1 MRGIDGYLCPKIVP
15 TRDKI
20 SDMAKSDPQ
29 QIKDRAIALLA
40 EANKTLKA
48 TGCTMRIE
56 LKGESLCLR
65 GVLPSRSPDRK
76 EPYRQRLAL
85 GMKLSPIAITKAA
98 TFAQKISFD
107 LESGRFDWKDY
118 LSEDSQKTCGDVL
131 QDFENTYRQT
141 YKAST
146 WRGSYKAYFDYLPK
160 DEPFSKDALMTA
172 YDGIDASCKR
182 SKQMCAI
189 AYRRLAKF
197 AGIEIVFPEVKIKK
211 SDINKRDIPND
222 KLIIETWETIK
233 NPHWQYAYGLLATYG
248 LRPHELNFL
257 DFSEMPV
264 LKVTDGDPTNPKISP
279 KTFSRRIYP
288 LLAEWVDLFGL
299 MDSNKSLPK
308 VKNFGQQTNSYF
320 YFHKLPFAP
329 YNLRHAYAIRG
340 TVTMKISLPVMA
352 RMMGHAPQIHLETYN
367 AWIKDS
373 HVDSE
378 MRSLLENKLI

>member
-1 MRGIDGYLCPKIVP
+1 
-15 TRDKI
+15 
-20 SDMAKSDPQ
+20 MAKSDPQ
-29 QIKDRAIALLA
+29 QLKDRAIALLS
-40 EANKTLKA
+40 EANKNLKA

-85 GMKLSPIAITKAA
+85 GLKLTPIAITKAA

-107 LESGRFDWKDY
+107 LESGRFDWKNY
-118 LSEDSQKTCGDVL
+118 LSEDNQKTCGEVM
-131 QDFENTYRQT
+131 QDFENAYRQI
-141 YKAST
+141 YKETT
-146 WRGSYKAYFDYLPK
+146 WNKSYKVYFAYLPK
-160 DEPFSKDALMTA
+160 DEPFNIDALMSA
-172 YDGIDASCKR
+172 YEGIDSSYKR

-197 AGIEIVFPEVKIKK
+197 AGIEIVFPQVKIKK
-211 SDINKRDIPND
+211 SDINKRDIPSEQ
-222 KLIIETWETIK
+222 LIIETWAKIE

-248 LRPHELNFL
+248 LRPHELSFL

-264 LKVTDGDPTNPKISP
+264 LKVTDGDPSDRRISP
-279 KTFSRRIYP
+279 KTMSRRIYP

-299 MDSNKSLPK
+299 MDADKSLPK
-308 VKNFGQQTNSYF
+308 VKDFGSQTNSFF

-352 RMMGHAPQIHLETYN
+352 RMMGHAPQIHLQTYN
-367 AWIKDS
+367 AWIKDA
-373 HVDSE
+373 HVDAE
-378 MRSLLENKLI
+378 MSKL